1 MPVCITNLLFYTGSN
16 TQLKTQCASR
26 TILSDELI
34 FIVYK
39 GLAARGFFLKVIILK
54 TQEALSGYLVE
65 CGWGATRT
73 KDSYLKRKYESLV
86 SRRGKK
92 KALVAVGHKIII
104 AAYHIIKHKEAYKE
118 PLLKENSKRKT
129 KKIKSYLN
137 KLKELGIEVELKQAS

>member
-1 MPVCITNLLFYTGSN
+1 MKAGVKKST
-16 TQLKTQCASR
+16 R
-26 TILSDELI
+26 TIHGNKHLQS
-34 FIVYK
+34 
-39 GLAARGFFLKVIILK
+39 
-54 TQEALSGYLVE
+54 TLVE

-137 KLKELGIEVELKQAS
+137 KLCLLYTS